1 MKKARLPHGR
11 NSYKA
16 DEDFN
21 GGLSF
26 REMAQ
31 QMDVSYVRTA
41 TIFRR
46 AMEKMATHVL
56 RATLQDEPTRDQIG
70 NLATSIEFQQML
82 AEMMASGTH
91 RINENDPR

>member
-1 MKKARLPHGR
+1 MKKARTPHGR

-16 DEDFN
+16 NEDFN

-26 REMAQ
+26 REMAEH
-31 QMDVSYVRTA
+31 MDVSYVRTA
-41 TIFRR
+41 AIFRR
-46 AMEKMATHVL
+46 TMEKMARHVL
-56 RATLQDEPTRDQIG
+56 RATLEEEPTQAQVG

-82 AEMMASGTH
+82 ADMMASGTH